1 VDRAVG
7 TDWSSGGTRTAVSS
21 LSARASAV
29 RPVHQRPADP
39 PAFALHGV
47 TAGYGATTV
56 LRGLDLQVDRGELV
70 GLVGPSGSGKT
81 TVLKLLTGR
90 AELHAGRVEVG
101 GAPIPG
107 RGPVRIGYV
116 PQLGSVDLDFPLTVE
131 QVVLLGD
138 AASSASRP
146 WFTRTERREARGMLA
161 RLGLDGLQRR
171 RLRELSGGQL
181 QRTFLARALLRRSDL
196 LLLDEPTSGVDL
208 ATRREVLATVQALH
222 ADGLTILLTTHD
234 LNLVATHLPRT
245 VCLNGAITADGA
257 PGDVLTPE
265 VLEATYGAPMR
276 VIRDGARIVVVDDAI
291 APVRPL
297 GLAGAG
303 GTTRQGRLRP

>member
-1 VDRAVG
+1 
-7 TDWSSGGTRTAVSS
+7 
-21 LSARASAV
+21 
-29 RPVHQRPADP
+29 
-39 PAFALHGV
+39 
-47 TAGYGATTV
+47 
-56 LRGLDLQVDRGELV
+56 
-70 GLVGPSGSGKT
+70 
-81 TVLKLLTGR
+81 
-90 AELHAGRVEVG
+90 
-101 GAPIPG
+101 
-107 RGPVRIGYV
+107 
-116 PQLGSVDLDFPLTVE
+116 
-131 QVVLLGD
+131 
-138 AASSASRP
+138 
-146 WFTRTERREARGMLA
+146 MLA